1 MPVAPRQKG
10 KRRRGPSPQKL
21 AADRRKRLALAQ
33 VVLLRL
39 GERYDHPTWAGP
51 RLDAVSELV
60 LTILSQNTADTNSFR
75 AFSAL
80 RGRY

>member
-1 MPVAPRQKG
+1 MAK
-10 KRRRGPSPQKL
+10 GPSPQKR
-21 AADRRKRLALAQ
+21 AADRRKRRRLVDA
-33 VVLLRL
+33 VLDRL

-51 RLDAVSELV
+51 RVDTVSELI

-80 RGRY
+80 RERYAS